1 MSSVTSSG
9 IGVKTIDHITIVV
22 KDLKRSAQFYS
33 ELLAM
38 EAIQR
43 PDFGFP
49 GLWFQAGGT
58 KIHMNVAGKEAGSA
72 GFPRQDAECASRGF
86 HYAFEV
92 EDCDVAADLIRKQG
106 IEIVEGPQSRPDGA
120 RQLYIRD
127 PDGHLVEICSLP
139 TQQTATQRRGR

>member
-22 KDLKRSAQFYS
+22 RDLKRSAQFYA
-33 ELLAM
+33 ELLSM

-49 GLWFQAGGT
+49 GSWFQAGGIQ
-58 KIHMNVAGKEAGSA
+58 IHMNVEGKEAGSA
-72 GFPRQDAECASRGF
+72 GFSPQDGECASRGF

-92 EDCDVAADLIRKQG
+92 EDFDVAADLIRKRG
-106 IEIVEGPQSRPDGA
+106 IEIVEGPRTRPDGSH
-120 RQLYIRD
+120 QLYIRD
-127 PDGHLVEICSLP
+127 PDGHLVESCSLP
-139 TQQTATQRRGR
+139 TRQTAARRRGQ

>member
-1 MSSVTSSG
+1 MSSVTFSG
-9 IGVKTIDHITIVV
+9 IGIKTIDHITIVV
-22 KDLKRSAQFYS
+22 KDLKRSAKFYT

-38 EAIQR
+38 EALQR

-58 KIHMNVAGKEAGSA
+58 KIHLNVAGKEAGSA
-72 GFPRQDAECASRGF
+72 GFLPQDAECPSRGF

-92 EDCDVAADLIRKQG
+92 EDCDVAADLIRKQS
-106 IEIVEGPQSRPDGA
+106 IEIVEGPRSRPDGA

-127 PDGHLVEICSLP
+127 PDGHLVEICSSP
-139 TQQTATQRRGR
+139 TQQTATP